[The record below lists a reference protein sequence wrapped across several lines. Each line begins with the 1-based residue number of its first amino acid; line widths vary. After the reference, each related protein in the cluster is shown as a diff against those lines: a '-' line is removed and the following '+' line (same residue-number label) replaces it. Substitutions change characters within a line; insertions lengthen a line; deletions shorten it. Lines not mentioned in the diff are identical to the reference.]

1 MQPKTKSLGK
11 KYAFSTKKRGMLS
24 IIVMTEATLLFH
36 RGITLCHSIYHPKG
50 PGLQMQ
56 VGALII

>member
-11 KYAFSTKKRGMLS
+11 NCAFSTKKRGILS

-36 RGITLCHSIYHPKG
+36 RGIPLCHSIYNPKG

>member
-36 RGITLCHSIYHPKG
+36 CGSLPFLAFSPC
-50 PGLQMQ
+50 GL
-56 VGALII
+56 LFS

>member
-1 MQPKTKSLGK
+1 MQLKTKSLGK

-36 RGITLCHSIYHPKG
+36 CGSLPFLAFSPC
-50 PGLQMQ
+50 GL
-56 VGALII
+56 LFS